1 MIARK
6 NNFEYF
12 YSKLFLGSELPK
24 GNFVDLIK
32 QRIRWSKGMEQSIF
46 NGIRYNMLKFVL
58 IHSFMYH
65 MLWIPYYIFLFII
78 SKYSLIT
85 SLILFFFLYIPKP
98 FYTILFP
105 FHLTLRKKDNIIQK
119 NVTFWTER
127 KREENVKICTLTH
140 TQ

>member
-98 FYTILFP
+98 FYTIQSLQN
-105 FHLTLRKKDNIIQK
+105 LQNARKCGIINIMTISMLK
-119 NVTFWTER
+119 P
-127 KREENVKICTLTH
+127 L
-140 TQ
+140 